1 MPTFDTSEPISA
13 AVHLAIARVH
23 LTGGDSPRTV
33 VDVRPSDASKEKDVR
48 AAEETHVGFTDGRLL
63 IESPKLH
70 GWRGKNDGSV
80 DVTVELPA
88 GSHLTASVGLGD
100 VRSDGRLGDCRV
112 TTGSG
117 RITVAEVGTLN
128 LTSGLGDI
136 TVEHAAGRAEAT
148 TGSGDLR
155 LAALDGGAVLKS
167 ANGDTWVGVARDRV
181 RLQTANGRIAVDQAH
196 ADVEAKTANGD
207 IRVSEV
213 ARGTVV
219 LESHLGDIE
228 VGVREG
234 SAAWLDVRSALGKV
248 SVELDDADTPDPTAE
263 TVSVRARTS
272 LGKIRVRRP

>member
-1 MPTFDTSEPISA
+1 MPTFDTAEPISA
-13 AVHLAIARVH
+13 TVNLAIAHIH
-23 LTGGDSPRTV
+23 LTGGEAPRTV
-33 VDVRPSDASKEKDVR
+33 VDVRPSDPSKEKDVR
-48 AAEETHVGFTDGRLL
+48 AAEATSVRFTDGRLL
-63 IESPKLH
+63 IESPKQH
-70 GWRGKNDGSV
+70 GWQRKNDGSV

-88 GSHLTASVGLGD
+88 GSHLQATVGLGD
-100 VRSDGRLGDCRV
+100 LRSDGRLGDCRV

-117 RITVAEVGTLN
+117 EIMIAEAGTLN

-136 TVEHAAGRAEAT
+136 TVDHVTGRAEAT

-155 LAALDGGAVLKS
+155 LTTLDAGAVLKS
-167 ANGDTWVGVARDRV
+167 ANGDTWVGVARDEL
-181 RLQTANGRIAVDQAH
+181 RLQTANGRIAVDEAH
-196 ADVEAKTANGD
+196 AGLEAKTANGD
-207 IRVSEV
+207 IRVTEV
-213 ARGTVV
+213 ARGSVV

>member
-13 AVHLAIARVH
+13 TVDLAVAQIH
-23 LTGGDSPRTV
+23 LTAGVSPRTV
-33 VDVRPSDASKEKDVR
+33 VDVRPSDPLKEKDVR
-48 AAEETHVGFTDGRLL
+48 AAEATTVGFTDGRLL
-63 IESPKLH
+63 IETPRRQAWH
-70 GWRGKNDGSV
+70 RRDDGSV

-100 VRSDGRLGDCRV
+100 LRSDGRLGDCRV
-112 TTGSG
+112 TTGCG
-117 RITVAEVGTLN
+117 KITLAEAATLD

-136 TVEHAAGRAEAT
+136 TVEHATGRAEAT

-167 ANGDTWVGVARDRV
+167 ANGDAWVGVARDEI
-181 RLQTANGRIAVDQAH
+181 RLQTANGRIAVDRAH
-196 ADVEAKTANGD
+196 AGVEAKTANGD
-207 IRVSEV
+207 IRVAEV

-248 SVELDDADTPDPTAE
+248 FVELDDADTPDPTAE